1 VKRPVEVSAT
11 EGAGLPIA
19 AGTAL
24 QALRAICAKF
34 DGTGNKPSS
43 NVLVRRR
50 RPLRR
55 AACEAGRPPRH
66 RHLRRA
72 QHGAGEELGADEV
85 LDYRTPE
92 GARLESPSGRR
103 YDGVVQCADGIS
115 WSTLEPVLSDRGKVM
130 DLSISFSAVITAAM
144 HKVTFARKSLVPLA
158 LSPNK
163 ADLEFLVGLLKD
175 DGNMKTLIDSRLA
188 MWSELVRRAWRDV
201 PPARSWSRWKAKL
214 SVVSPY

>member
-1 VKRPVEVSAT
+1 LTAQAT
-11 EGAGLPIA
+11 SPPRTCSSGGVGLYAVQLARLAGLHV
-19 AGTAL
+19 TATCG
-24 QALRAICAKF
+24 AR
-34 DGTGNKPSS
+34 NME
-43 NVLVRRR
+43 LVRS
-50 RPLRR
+50 
-55 AACEAGRPPRH
+55 
-66 RHLRRA
+66 
-72 QHGAGEELGADEV
+72 LGADEV

-92 GARLESPSGRR
+92 GARQESPSGRR

-130 DLSISFSAVITAAM
+130 DLSLSFSAVITAAM